1 MTHDDDLW
9 DGWDGMET
17 EAPAQPN
24 PFKAGTEE
32 HAAWERQEA
41 QARTEVAAG
50 LEQRRTERRKREL
63 EAATDNELLRL
74 EARKAAEQIY
84 NDKQHIAA
92 EALPEDAGSTW
103 APTDLTTILDGTHIA
118 TEPTLMP
125 RTDGIRLLY
134 PGRVHT
140 FAGES
145 ESGKSMVAQAEAAR
159 ILLEGGTVAYLDF
172 ESDASVVVGRILQ
185 MGALRDDIAE
195 RFLYMRPGVRPQAT
209 ADDRRAWKDLIDRR
223 LDLAV
228 IDGVTEAASVF
239 GVVSKDND
247 EITTWNRA
255 FARPLAHRTG
265 AAVIQVDHVT
275 KDAESRGRFAIG
287 AQAKMAGLD
296 GASYVVEVKEPLGR
310 GMRGVISMRI
320 AKDREGGIRPHCGP
334 FRTSDRTQEACR
346 VVVDSTSDGLILVT
360 VEPPAVGVTEQDGQP
375 AEFRPT
381 ALMERVSLYLEGEN
395 APVSENQI
403 TQNVVGKAAMVRK
416 AVAALVDERY
426 VNRFAGA
433 RSANMH
439 QLLARYRQTEDPK
452 SDKYQPPIGVTA

>member
-1 MTHDDDLW
+1 MTDNHDLW
-9 DGWDGMET
+9 DGWDGMQT
-17 EAPAQPN
+17 EAPTQPN
-24 PFKAGTEE
+24 PFTAGTAEYD
-32 HAAWERQEA
+32 AWERQEE
-41 QARTEVAAG
+41 QARAEVAVVV
-50 LEQRRTERRKREL
+50 EQRQADMKKKALERETEHEL
-63 EAATDNELLRL
+63 MRLR
-74 EARKAAEQIY
+74 ARKAAEQQYI
-84 NDKQHIAA
+84 DEQHIAA
-92 EALPEDAGSTW
+92 DSTGPDVGSSW
-103 APTDLTTILDGTHIA
+103 APTDLTAILDGTHIA

-134 PGRVHT
+134 PARVHT

-209 ADDRRAWKDLIDRR
+209 ADDRRAWKDLLDRQ

-247 EITTWNRA
+247 EITTWNRE

-310 GMRGVISMRI
+310 GMRGVISMRV
-320 AKDREGGIRPHCGP
+320 AKDREGAIRPHCGP
-334 FRTSDRTQEACR
+334 FRASDRTQEACR
-346 VVVDSTSDGLILVT
+346 VVVDSTGDGCILVT
-360 VEPPAVGVTEQDGQP
+360 VEPPANTGLEADGRP
-375 AEFRPT
+375 VEFRPT
-381 ALMERVSLYLEGEN
+381 ALMERVSEHLEASPGPISLTQIER
-395 APVSENQI
+395 AVSGRTEHI
-403 TQNVVGKAAMVRK
+403 RK
-416 AVAALVDERY
+416 AVLALVAEGFVGQTPGPR
-426 VNRFAGA
+426 N
-433 RSANMH
+433 SSLH
-439 QLLARYRQTEDPK
+439 HLLATYRQTDDPR
-452 SDKYQPPIGVTA
+452 SDKYSGAPEAD

>member
-1 MTHDDDLW
+1 MTDDHDLW
-9 DGWDGMET
+9 DGWDGMDAT
-17 EAPAQPN
+17 APAQAN
-24 PFKAGTEE
+24 PFPAGTAE
-32 HAAWERQEA
+32 AGAWERQEA
-41 QARTEVAAG
+41 QARADVAAS
-50 LEQRRTERRKREL
+50 LEQRKTERRKRDL

-92 EALPEDAGSTW
+92 EATDASTW
-103 APTDLTTILDGTHIA
+103 APIDLTTILDGSHIA

-125 RTDGIRLLY
+125 RTDGVRLLY
-134 PGRVHT
+134 PARVHT

-145 ESGKSMVAQAEAAR
+145 ESGKSMVAQAECAR

-172 ESDASVVVGRILQ
+172 ESDAAVVVGRILQ

-195 RFLYMRPGVRPQAT
+195 RFLYMRPGVRPEAT
-209 ADDRRAWKDLIDRR
+209 ADDRRAWLDLIDRQ

-287 AQAKMAGLD
+287 AQAKMSGLD

-320 AKDREGGIRPHCGP
+320 AKDREGAIRPHCGP
-334 FRTSDRTQEACR
+334 FRASDRTQEACR
-346 VVVDSTSDGLILVT
+346 VVVDSTHEDAIVVT
-360 VEPPAVGVTEQDGQP
+360 VEPPAVAVVDDTGQP
-375 AEFRPT
+375 IVFRPT
-381 ALMERVSLYLEGEN
+381 GLMERVSEHLETASG
-395 APVSENQI
+395 PVSLTQI
-403 TQNVVGKAAMVRK
+403 ERSVNGRGEHIRK
-416 AVAALVDERY
+416 AVQALVTEG
-426 VNRFAGA
+426 FIGQTPGA
-433 RSANMH
+433 RNSSMH
-439 QLLARYRQTEDPK
+439 HLLAVYRQVEDPK
-452 SDKYQPPIGVTA
+452 SDKYIEPKTGV